1 MEPQDRLDALLSSR
15 TSSQRRRAL
24 PEGQRD
30 VLEPLV
36 ALADDLAGVS
46 TVFPPAAFAD
56 ELESRIL
63 ARARHQAVG
72 GVPVAERGPAAAEA
86 ALQAGNGHVRDNDT
100 MGYLPPVPAHLTL
113 RGPRRKG
120 SRRASR
126 IGIGHVRWRV
136 WTSLAAAVILTLC
149 VATFA
154 LAANANP
161 GGPLYGLR
169 SWQEDARANLAASAA
184 DRARSH
190 LQYAADALDAAVAQ
204 HASTEAYYEALN
216 RFTDELQQA
225 ADALTQ
231 VPAGTDHDTLT
242 AQLED
247 LRTRGRSDLR
257 AALPALDW
265 PARIKT
271 TSVLGTLGEPVV
283 VVTRVSS
290 MLSGSWPT
298 RTWTLTIT
306 GSGFQSG
313 AILLVRERPGGQVL
327 SVTPTRVT
335 AQFTGGGEEDD
346 LPHDICIGNPDGT
359 AATTGQA
366 TGTHE
371 DGGSATPITTIP
383 TPGQTLTL
391 HGEVD
396 SVDMNAGSF
405 VFQVAG
411 GSYRCTVSSSTA
423 WPGALK
429 SLSGV
434 NSNTPVPGVEG
445 TVVGVLQTDGSVA
458 ANTVNVN
465 IDS

>member
-1 MEPQDRLDALLSSR
+1 MEPHDRLDVLLSSR
-15 TSSQRRRAL
+15 AASQRRRAL
-24 PEGQRD
+24 LEGQRD

-46 TVFPPAAFAD
+46 TVVPPAAFAD

-72 GVPVAERGPAAAEA
+72 GFQVADRGPAAADA
-86 ALQAGNGHVRDNDT
+86 ALQAGNGHARDDGAV
-100 MGYLPPVPAHLTL
+100 GYLPPVPAILTL
-113 RGPRRKG
+113 RGPRRSG
-120 SRRASR
+120 PRRASR
-126 IGIGHVRWRV
+126 FGIRHVRWRV
-136 WTSLAAAVILTLC
+136 WTSLAAAVMLSLC

-154 LAANANP
+154 LAANADP

-169 SWQEDARANLAASAA
+169 SWQEDARANLATSAA

-190 LQYAADALDAAVAQ
+190 LQYAADALGALDAAVAQ
-204 HASTEAYYEALN
+204 RTSTEAYHGALS

-225 ADALTQ
+225 VDALAQ
-231 VPAGTDHDTLT
+231 VPTGTDRDTLT
-242 AQLED
+242 AQLDD

-271 TSVLGTLGEPVV
+271 TSALGTLGEPVV

-298 RTWTLTIT
+298 RIWTLTIT

-313 AILLVRERPGGQVL
+313 AILLVRERPAGQVL
-327 SVTPTRVT
+327 SVTPTRVI

-346 LPHDICIGNPDGT
+346 LPHDIGIGNPDGT

-366 TGTHE
+366 TGTRE
-371 DGGSATPITTIP
+371 SGGGATPTTTIP
-383 TPGQTLTL
+383 IPGQTLTL
-391 HGEVD
+391 HGDVD

-405 VFQVAG
+405 V
-411 GSYRCTVSSSTA
+411 
-423 WPGALK
+423 L
-429 SLSGV
+429 
-434 NSNTPVPGVEG
+434 E
-445 TVVGVLQTDGSVA
+445 
-458 ANTVNVN
+458 
-465 IDS
+465 